1 MLEKQLTLAEKM
13 TNKLSIWVW
22 LKMGEQS
29 EAKTAKKSFESKD
42 SGSIFD
48 VKLRSELFRFATV
61 RTFNPNSNNPL
72 IGYFLCKG

>member
-1 MLEKQLTLAEKM
+1 
-13 TNKLSIWVW
+13 
-22 LKMGEQS
+22 MGEQS

-42 SGSIFD
+42 SGSFFD

-72 IGYFLCKG
+72 IGYFLRKGQLHFEHFFHKIFLLKI